1 MDLELKGKVALVTG
15 GSRGIGRA
23 TALRFGSEGC
33 RVAICARGEEGLH
46 KTLGDLKALGVLVF
60 GVVADLSIAGEAARF
75 VDEAAEALGGVDML
89 VNNVGGSTNSTFAEA
104 SDDDWVKTFDLNLFH
119 SVRATRASLPY
130 FRKRGG
136 GSVVTI
142 ASISGWRPAPE
153 KVIYGATK
161 AAEIFLSSSLAW
173 ELSAQNVRVNTV
185 SPGSIDFPG
194 GTWERFRNQNPQDY
208 AAFVNREF
216 PAGRLGKAGEVADVI
231 VFLSSPKANWI
242 NGAHIPVDG
251 AQGRPTVF

>member
-1 MDLELKGKVALVTG
+1 MAG
-15 GSRGIGRA
+15 GSHVH
-23 TALRFGSEGC
+23 T
-33 RVAICARGEEGLH
+33 
-46 KTLGDLKALGVLVF
+46 
-60 GVVADLSIAGEAARF
+60 
-75 VDEAAEALGGVDML
+75 AAE
-89 VNNVGGSTNSTFAEA
+89 
-104 SDDDWVKTFDLNLFH
+104 WH
-119 SVRATRASLPY
+119 PRRLPP
-130 FRKRGG
+130 
-136 GSVVTI
+136 VP
-142 ASISGWRPAPE
+142 GWRPAPE

-231 VFLSSPKANWI
+231 GFLSSPKANWI

>member
-1 MDLELKGKVALVTG
+1 MDLQLEGKIALVTG

-33 RVAICARGEEGLH
+33 NVAICARGEDGLN
-46 KTLGDLKALGVLVF
+46 KTLGELNALGVVTF
-60 GVVADLSIAGEAARF
+60 GVVADMSIAGQAARF
-75 VDEAAEALGGVDML
+75 VDEAADALGGVDML
-89 VNNVGGSTNSTFAEA
+89 VNNVGGSSGSTFAEA
-104 SDDDWVKTFDLNLFH
+104 CDEDWEKTFNLNLFH
-119 SVRATRASLPY
+119 AVRATRAALPH
-130 FRKRGG
+130 FRTRGG

-142 ASISGWRPAPE
+142 ASISGWRPAPD
-153 KVIYGATK
+153 KAIYGATK

-173 ELSAQNVRVNTV
+173 ELSPQNVRVNTV

-194 GTWERFRNQNPQDY
+194 GVWERFRNENPEQF
-208 AAFVNREF
+208 AAFAGREF

-251 AQGRPTVF
+251 AQGRPSVF